1 MAETQIHSPRHLP
14 RATARRADSIPLTGQ
29 VDGTV
34 WQCADVLTIDQYP
47 WYAQGTKQAT
57 VLRVL
62 YDDVALVLQFSCED
76 SHIFSE
82 TVALNGP
89 VCRDSCVEFFATIDP
104 GKGPDYFNF
113 EVNACGTVHL
123 GWGPAGSGG
132 GVSRSL
138 VSAPLAET
146 ITVVSS
152 VSGPTKQESPA
163 DNGWWLAA
171 RIPFATLSEF
181 TGESV
186 RPTRGSAWRCNA
198 YRCGG
203 KTDDQFAAWAWI
215 DWPHPSFHRP
225 EFFGELR
232 FE

>member
-1 MAETQIHSPRHLP
+1 MAENMTQQPRRLP
-14 RATARRADSIPLTGQ
+14 QATARRAVDIPLTGQ
-29 VDGTV
+29 VDATP
-34 WQCADVLTIDQYP
+34 WQRAEPLAIDQFV
-47 WYAQGTKQAT
+47 WFERGQKQAT
-57 VLRVL
+57 ALRVL
-62 YDDVALVLQFSCED
+62 YDDDALFLQFLCED

-82 TVALNGP
+82 TTELNGP

-104 GKGPDYFNF
+104 AKGPDYFNF
-113 EVNACGTVHL
+113 EVNACGTIHL

-138 VSAPLAET
+138 VSAELAAA

-152 VSGPTKQESPA
+152 VAGPTKQESPSDA
-163 DNGWWLAA
+163 NWWLAA
-171 RIPFATLSEF
+171 RIPFATLSAF
-181 TGESV
+181 TGQPV
-186 RPTRGSAWRCNA
+186 RVGPGTLWRCNA
-198 YRCGG
+198 FRCGG

-225 EFFGELR
+225 QFFGELR